1 MKTSE
6 RIRKA
11 ALGPTPKAL
20 FSCGVM
26 PADWVGQQLQHDVL
40 DFKQDAKPFFY
51 EQSDATQ
58 RTFLL
63 LVAEALETK

>member
-1 MKTSE
+1 MSAISE

-11 ALGPTPKAL
+11 ALGPTPDAL

-26 PADWVGQQLQHDVL
+26 VADWVGMDDQDRVLTWKPDHLPPFHDA
-40 DFKQDAKPFFY
+40 D
-51 EQSDATQ
+51 ESTQ

-63 LVAEALETK
+63 LVAEALS